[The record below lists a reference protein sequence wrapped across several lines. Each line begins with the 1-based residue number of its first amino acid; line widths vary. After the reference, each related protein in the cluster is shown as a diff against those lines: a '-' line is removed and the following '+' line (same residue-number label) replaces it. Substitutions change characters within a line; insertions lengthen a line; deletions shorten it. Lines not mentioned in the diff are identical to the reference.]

1 MKQLRIPIAIAG
13 GLLMLCDSLIAQGT
27 GSAQGT
33 GWKATDSVFDRKSR
47 KADERVADRRMDD
60 RPQMY
65 SDQPRNGVPPT
76 MHQPN
81 GIAPASAYGMQPRT
95 IRDYSWTYIDPA
107 PEPRKLKV
115 HDIVVIIVDEKSEV
129 TENALY
135 NRQKTGQLK
144 LELKDFVRIDDDGN
158 AANAAA
164 NSPTVDTNL
173 QQNLQ
178 SRGIMLNREG
188 MKFRIAATVSDI
200 LPNGNVVLESRKSVR
215 SNWNVWTYS
224 LTGIARPED
233 VLANNTILSENIYNL
248 DIDKTEKGKIRDASR
263 RGWLATTYDFLSPF

>member
-1 MKQLRIPIAIAG
+1 MKRIRIQIKHLSQFGFAG
-13 GLLMLCDSLIAQGT
+13 LVLLGSEGIYGQGSDWKPT
-27 GSAQGT
+27 DNVFRRKESA
-33 GWKATDSVFDRKSR
+33 S
-47 KADERVADRRMDD
+47 ERVADRRMDD
-60 RPQMY
+60 RPRLY

-76 MHQPN
+76 MHEPN
-81 GIAPASAYGMQPRT
+81 GIAPASAYGMQPPT
-95 IRDYSWTYIDPA
+95 VRDYSWIYIDAA

-115 HDIVVIIVDEKSEV
+115 HDIVVIVVDEKSEV

-144 LELKDFVRIDDDGN
+144 LELKDFVRLDDNGN

-178 SRGIMLNREG
+178 ARGLMQNREG

-200 LPNGNVVLESRKSVR
+200 LPNGNIVLEARKSVR
-215 SNWNVWTYS
+215 SNWNIWTYS

-233 VLANNTILSENIYNL
+233 VLANNTIMSENVAMMNIA
-248 DIDKTEKGKIRDASR
+248 KSEKGKIRDASR
-263 RGWLATTYDFLSPF
+263 RGWLMTTYDFLSPF